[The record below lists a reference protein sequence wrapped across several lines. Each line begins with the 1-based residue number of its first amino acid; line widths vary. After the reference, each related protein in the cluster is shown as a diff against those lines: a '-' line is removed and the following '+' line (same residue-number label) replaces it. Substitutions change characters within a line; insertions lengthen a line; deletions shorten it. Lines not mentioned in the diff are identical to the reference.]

1 MTHQEF
7 VSSAVNR
14 KRYWARSLRGWR
26 FFDQA
31 QPNVAHRAL
40 GKLEQQGYVRT
51 VVTQNVDGLHQ
62 RLGKEGW
69 QRLGKPLPPREVRP
83 FTCKALSAICGIDVR
98 MSVRPISQ
106 FDDSRPRG
114 LSVARE
120 VCLSS
125 MFQSFPSS
133 FQPTPGRAARQRSSS
148 CNGRND
154 EVQCLSC
161 FRSRR
166 RSGYQEELETVNSEW
181 MDHFLPRHGQ
191 IDVRADGDAELQV
204 QSFEAFHVPSCDAC
218 GGVWKPKVVF
228 FGGAL
233 EESVKGAAREAV
245 ETSGALLVMGSS
257 LQVFSAFSLVK
268 EAAALQKPLAILN
281 IGPTRA
287 DPQQSRWLTW
297 RREWRCGETLEEI
310 CRRLRVAVS

>member
-148 CNGRND
+148 CMVATMR
-154 EVQCLSC
+154 
-161 FRSRR
+161 
-166 RSGYQEELETVNSEW
+166 
-181 MDHFLPRHGQ
+181 
-191 IDVRADGDAELQV
+191 
-204 QSFEAFHVPSCDAC
+204 
-218 GGVWKPKVVF
+218 
-228 FGGAL
+228 
-233 EESVKGAAREAV
+233 
-245 ETSGALLVMGSS
+245 
-257 LQVFSAFSLVK
+257 FSASAAFAPGDVPATRSVGQSGLGWFSLSFAQV
-268 EAAALQKPLAILN
+268 L
-281 IGPTRA
+281 
-287 DPQQSRWLTW
+287 
-297 RREWRCGETLEEI
+297 C
-310 CRRLRVAVS
+310 C